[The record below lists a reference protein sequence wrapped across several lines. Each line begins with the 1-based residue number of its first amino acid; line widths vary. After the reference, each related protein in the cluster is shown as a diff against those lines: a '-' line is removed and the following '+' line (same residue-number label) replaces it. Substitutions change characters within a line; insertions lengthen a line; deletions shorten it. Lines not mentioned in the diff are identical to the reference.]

1 MLEAEV
7 KILGINGKEV
17 GRQLASLGASLV
29 FDGPIHA
36 IYYDSPDQKV
46 RKQKGTFR
54 LRKEGDRAV
63 LTYKGHVED
72 RDAKVRQETE
82 VTVSDF
88 EGMRSIL
95 EALGFTPWLEME
107 KHRTSYD
114 LSGVRFE
121 LDKYRGVYA
130 YIPEFLEI
138 EGPDVPSVHKSAAL
152 LGFRKE
158 DCLPWDAVQ
167 LARHYRKDKE

>member
-7 KILGINGKEV
+7 KILGINRKAVEQ
-17 GRQLASLGASLV
+17 RLISLGASLV

-36 IYYDSPDQKV
+36 VYYDSPDRSV
-46 RKQKGTFR
+46 RKQKGTLR
-54 LRKEGDRAV
+54 LRKEGLRAV

-95 EALGFTPWLEME
+95 ESLGFTPWLEME

-121 LDKYRGVYA
+121 LDKYHGEHE

-138 EGPDVPSVHKSAAL
+138 EGPDVPSVRDCASL

-167 LARHYRKDKE
+167 LARHYKVST